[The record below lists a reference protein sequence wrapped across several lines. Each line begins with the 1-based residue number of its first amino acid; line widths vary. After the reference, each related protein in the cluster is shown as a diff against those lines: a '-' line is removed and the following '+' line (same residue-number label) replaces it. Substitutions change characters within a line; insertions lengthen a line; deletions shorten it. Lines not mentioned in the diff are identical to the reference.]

1 MVIFHSYVNVY
12 QRVSCGI
19 ACLESFPFQSSCPVL
34 GLIWLELF
42 LVFHI
47 NQRHGLKETPTSS
60 KLGKRSFHNVEVF
73 LIRNVTVPTLP
84 FPPAFVAWLLP
95 FELPSACG
103 SLHVASLHSNGHVFS
118 FAKWTPIF
126 PDSVKHD
133 ISRPKWYVI
142 YISQCTRKK
151 KKLSNA
157 KRLVV
162 FPFQPFRCHVCLH
175 TFRFSPQVP
184 VGDGMDVKSRVPGF

>member
-19 ACLESFPFQSSCPVL
+19 ACLESFPFQSSFPVL

-151 KKLSNA
+151 KS
-157 KRLVV
+157 
-162 FPFQPFRCHVCLH
+162 
-175 TFRFSPQVP
+175 
-184 VGDGMDVKSRVPGF
+184 